1 MKQPYKPTAR
11 LTVAALTGVMFA
23 AYAAY
28 SVFILIRDAR
38 HLSSTAR
45 VISAAVAIVFA
56 VFALFAWTCN
66 LKPETIHILIVRRIA
81 FVAGLVIVFLL
92 KLRMIT
98 KVSAYLDFSQFHT
111 VLYACAYLLTQ
122 VAIALL
128 LIYYAFILPKLAV
141 YPKAAVQLPMI
152 ALILFVLSM
161 ILEALLLFIYG
172 IGTET
177 SYLRSAVSRP
187 LFFLGFI
194 GLSAYFLLPPEPT
207 PTA

>member
-38 HLSSTAR
+38 HLSTTAR

-56 VFALFAWTCN
+56 VFAWTCN

-152 ALILFVLSM
+152 ALILFLLSM

-194 GLSAYFLLPPEPT
+194 GLSAYFLLPPEPA